1 MLKFNKIKK
10 LNSKYKNNT
19 PWLPSNSKGEINKL
33 KPNVISEKKR
43 IKEIQDLNGMQIT
56 YDAIKQKN

>member
-1 MLKFNKIKK
+1 MLKFNKTKK

-19 PWLPSNSKGEINKL
+19 PLLPSNSKGEINKL
-33 KPNVISEKKR
+33 KTNVISEKKR

>member
-1 MLKFNKIKK
+1 MFKSNKSNVFVFKHK
-10 LNSKYKNNT
+10 NST
-19 PWLPSNSKGEINKL
+19 PLLISNGKGEINKL
-33 KPNVISEKKR
+33 KTNVISEKKR

>member
-1 MLKFNKIKK
+1 MLKFNKTKK
-10 LNSKYKNNT
+10 LNSKYKNNN
-19 PWLPSNSKGEINKL
+19 PLLPSNSKGEINKL
-33 KPNVISEKKR
+33 KTNVISEKKR

>member
-1 MLKFNKIKK
+1 MLKFNKTKK
-10 LNSKYKNNT
+10 LNFKYKNNT
-19 PWLPSNSKGEINKL
+19 PLLPSNSKGEINKL

>member
-19 PWLPSNSKGEINKL
+19 PLLPSNSKGEINKL